1 MNSDDQGSPGLPA
14 APAPPKQH
22 WSFPQPIAWMVLA
35 ISLAATGG
43 GWFIARQHEDLTARK
58 HFDEEAS
65 RIATAVVERMT
76 IYQDVLHGAVGL
88 FAASQSVERSE
99 WKAYVE
105 SVSIEKRFP
114 GVDGLGYVAYVPHEK
129 LEDFLEITRKDKTP
143 DFRLRNSGTNADLFI
158 VKYLEPEGQYRELL
172 GLDFGTYPERRALAE
187 RARDTGEATLS
198 GSMNL
203 VDATRVWQAGLMMLL
218 PVYRHG
224 AATTTESERRAGIE
238 GWVYARFLTAQ
249 LMRGM
254 FGATVPTLHFQV
266 LDGPEPGRGK
276 LIYDNDPEL
285 PNQHPGYQPQC
296 ASVIELPLGGRSWH
310 LCFTT
315 KPAFDRTIS
324 RWPEIV
330 AGGGGGL
337 VSLLLFGIAWS
348 LGSTRERALRMAAG
362 MTTALREANEKLQR
376 EITERQHAE
385 RRTAMQYA
393 VTRALAEATTLP
405 EVAPKILQAICESL
419 GWDVGALW
427 QLEPQAGE
435 LRCVEVW
442 HRPQLESVAFEAATR
457 QRIFA
462 VGEGLP
468 GRVWADKKPAW
479 IADVLEDRNFPRA
492 EFAAQVGLHGA
503 FGFPVLMGEEFLGVI
518 EFFSHEILEP
528 DAELIEQ
535 MAASGSQ
542 VGQFI
547 ERKHSEAAQ
556 KNSEVLYHSLV
567 ESLPLQILR
576 KDLSGRILFANQRFC
591 GGAGKIRADIEG
603 KSDLDLFPPT
613 LAARHREVEARVIA
627 SGLPVETVE
636 EHPGPN
642 GQPRFVQ
649 VITAPV
655 CDGAGQVTGLL
666 GIFSD
671 ITDKH
676 HAEEALEHER
686 FLLRTLMDNL
696 PDRIYFKDRESRFL
710 RNSRAHLER
719 FGLTQARQ
727 AIGKTDFDF
736 FSDEHARQAYADE
749 QELMETGRTVTKE
762 EKEVWPDGSVSWAL
776 STKLPLRDES
786 GRTIGTFGISHDI
799 TARKNV
805 EEALRVAKDA
815 AEEASRTKSQFLAS
829 MSHELRTPLNSV
841 IGFSNILLKNKS
853 RNLTAAEL
861 TFLDRIAA
869 NGKHLLSLINEI
881 LDLSK
886 IEARKIELQIAPVAL
901 DELVGETVAQQ
912 EGLVRDK
919 PVQLLAALPANVAPF
934 PTDADKL
941 RQIIIN
947 LIGNALKFTER
958 GSVTVRVVTDPDDHH
973 PLRIDVTDTGIGI
986 PQDKLA
992 LIFEAFQQAEA
1003 GTARKYGGTGLGL
1016 TISQALC
1023 RLMGYHIT
1031 VSSEVGRGSTFSI
1044 QLAPT
1049 PEVATGIP
1057 VVMLPVQ
1064 PTVRPVKTESALPG
1078 RRVLVIDDEPDSRI
1092 LLAHMIAECGC
1103 QVLSASSGA
1112 QGLQMA
1118 REYRPD
1124 LITLD
1129 LMMPSMDGWQ
1139 VVRAFKADLEL
1150 SHIPVV
1156 IVSVVAA
1163 ENRGHIFGA
1172 VDVLQKPVARQE
1184 LLDVLQRILPRA
1196 QPRVL
1201 VVDDDPDVHQMI
1213 AAQLQG
1219 EVAEIRFAFNGRDAL
1234 ALLEQFTPD
1243 LVLLDLMMPV
1253 MNGMGFFNAL
1263 RHDPRF
1269 QQLPVVVMTAKELTA
1284 AETGQ
1289 LKMEALRVLNKA
1301 EVFAGELKRV
1311 LEELLPGRTTRAP
1324 EKNQ

>member
-1 MNSDDQGSPGLPA
+1 MNSNSQDSPTSPVQPGRRWA
-14 APAPPKQH
+14 
-22 WSFPQPIAWMVLA
+22 FPQPVAWAVLA
-35 ISLAATGG
+35 ISLAATGS
-43 GWFIARQHEDLTARK
+43 GWFIARQHEELSARNR
-58 HFDEEAS
+58 FDEDAG
-65 RIATAVVERMT
+65 RIATTLAERMK
-76 IYQDVLHGAVGL
+76 IYEDVLHGAVGL
-88 FAASQSVERSE
+88 FAASYSVERSE

-114 GVDGLGYVAYVPHEK
+114 GVDGLGYIANVPREK
-129 LEDFLEITRKDKTP
+129 VEGFLKITRDDKTP
-143 DFRLRNSGTNADLFI
+143 DFRLRNPGTNDELFI
-158 VKYLEPEGQYRELL
+158 LKYLEPEERYRELL
-172 GLDFGTYPERRALAE
+172 GRDLGQVPERRALAE
-187 RARDTGEATLS
+187 QARDKGQATLS
-198 GSMNL
+198 GTMNL
-203 VDATRVWQAGLMMLL
+203 VDGMRGQQAGLMMML
-218 PVYRHG
+218 PVYHHG
-224 AATTTESERRAGIE
+224 AATTTEAERRAGIE
-238 GWVYARFLTAQ
+238 GWVYARFLTAK
-249 LMRGM
+249 LMRGI
-254 FGATVPTLHFQV
+254 FGENISALRFQV
-266 LDGPEPGRGK
+266 LDDPKQGEGK
-276 LIYDNDPEL
+276 LIFDNDPESDT
-285 PNQHPGYQPQC
+285 QHPAYEPSFT
-296 ASVIELPLGGRSWH
+296 SVIKLQPGGRTWS
-310 LCFTT
+310 LRFMS
-315 KPAFDRTIS
+315 KPSFDRTIS
-324 RWPEIV
+324 RWPESV
-330 AGGGGGL
+330 AGAGGAV

-348 LGSTRERALRMAAG
+348 LGSTRERALRMASA
-362 MTTALREANEKLQR
+362 MTTALREANEKL
-376 EITERQHAE
+376 
-385 RRTAMQYA
+385 RR
-393 VTRALAEATTLP
+393 
-405 EVAPKILQAICESL
+405 
-419 GWDVGALW
+419 
-427 QLEPQAGE
+427 
-435 LRCVEVW
+435 
-442 HRPQLESVAFEAATR
+442 
-457 QRIFA
+457 
-462 VGEGLP
+462 
-468 GRVWADKKPAW
+468 
-479 IADVLEDRNFPRA
+479 
-492 EFAAQVGLHGA
+492 
-503 FGFPVLMGEEFLGVI
+503 
-518 EFFSHEILEP
+518 EILER
-528 DAELIEQ
+528 Q
-535 MAASGSQ
+535 
-542 VGQFI
+542 
-547 ERKHSEAAQ
+547 RSEAAQ
-556 KNSEVLYHSLV
+556 KISEILYHSLV

-576 KDLSGRILFANQRFC
+576 KDLTGRILFANQRFC
-591 GGAGKIRADIEG
+591 DGVGKRLADIVG
-603 KSDLDLFPPT
+603 KSDQDLFPPA
-613 LAARHREVEARVIA
+613 LAARHREAEAQVIGQ
-627 SGLPVETVE
+627 SLPVESVE
-636 EHPGPN
+636 EHPGTT
-642 GQPRFVQ
+642 GQKRFVR

-655 CDGAGQVTGLL
+655 CDGAGKVTGLL

-676 HAEEALEHER
+676 QAEEALEHER

-719 FGLTQARQ
+719 FGLTEARQ

-736 FSDEHARQAYADE
+736 FSEEHARTAYADE
-749 QELMETGRTVTKE
+749 QALMQTGRTVTKE
-762 EKEVWPDGSVSWAL
+762 ERETWPDGSVSWAL
-776 STKLPLRDES
+776 STKLPLRDEA
-786 GRTIGTFGISHDI
+786 GRIIGTFGISHDI
-799 TARKNV
+799 TARKNA
-805 EEALRVAKDA
+805 EEALRVAKEA
-815 AEEASRTKSQFLAS
+815 AEESSRTKSQFLAS

-841 IGFSNILLKNKS
+841 IGFSNILLKNKNHS
-853 RNLTAAEL
+853 LTAGEL

-901 DELVGETVAQQ
+901 DELIRETVAQQ

-919 PVQLLAALPANVAPF
+919 PVQLLAELPATVAPF
-934 PTDADKL
+934 ATDASKL

-1269 QQLPVVVMTAKELTA
+1269 QQLPVVVITAKELTA

-1324 EKNQ
+1324 EKTQ